1 MLRVNGKKIN
11 ETQQLPQ
18 ILAQTKAGKVVKLK
32 VWRNKKEITKTI
44 TLGRLETSEDFKAET
59 PNIPK
64 VEVINALKIE
74 VRQTTKEDIIQRQ
87 LPPNVSG
94 LIITKIEPDSPIN
107 YLRVGDLI
115 VEAQKR
121 NIKSPIELNNL
132 VNAALKTSSKT
143 ILIAVINDQ
152 NQKRYIGVKLK

>member
-1 MLRVNGKKIN
+1 MV
-11 ETQQLPQ
+11 
-18 ILAQTKAGKVVKLK
+18 
-32 VWRNKKEITKTI
+32 
-44 TLGRLETSEDFKAET
+44 
-59 PNIPK
+59 
-64 VEVINALKIE
+64 
-74 VRQTTKEDIIQRQ
+74 
-87 LPPNVSG
+87 
-94 LIITKIEPDSPIN
+94 ITKIDTESPIN
-107 YLRVGDLI
+107 YLKVGDLI

>member
-1 MLRVNGKKIN
+1 MQEL
-11 ETQQLPQ
+11 QL
-18 ILAQTKAGKVVKLK
+18 IVAQTIVGKIVKLK
-32 VWRNKKEITKTI
+32 VWRNKKEIIKTI

-64 VEVINALKIE
+64 IEVINALKIE

-107 YLRVGDLI
+107 YLKVNDII
-115 VEAQKR
+115 VEAGKR
-121 NIKSPIELNNL
+121 RIKSANQLNNL
-132 VNAALKTSSKT
+132 VNTALKSQNKT
-143 ILIAVINDQ
+143 ILIAIFNNQ
-152 NQKRYIGVKLK
+152 NQKRYIGVKLD